1 MAGRKGGDGTTGTN
15 RAQREVNP
23 MGSYNIIWLIVGILL
38 IIVLL
43 RVLGV
48 V

>member
-1 MAGRKGGDGTTGTN
+1 VCRGGLRGGGWTTMGT
-15 RAQREVNP
+15 
-23 MGSYNIIWLIVGILL
+23 YNIVWLIVGILL

>member
-1 MAGRKGGDGTTGTN
+1 M
-15 RAQREVNP
+15 NP
-23 MGSYNIIWLIVGILL
+23 MGGYNIIWLIVGILL